1 MRLSVVLVVG
11 ALLCPSIVS
20 GAGNEAIQSF
30 SKAKKILLKQ
40 IYCDQSQTF
49 YCRSTFSPKKQV
61 LHTGGYVPIRD
72 NKRANR
78 LEWEHVVPAHAFGQS
93 FKEWRDGDPACVDSK
108 GKAFKG
114 RKCTEKLNV
123 QFRYMQAD
131 MHNLVPV
138 IGEVNGLRSN
148 YSFAKIPGEERRFG
162 SCDMEIANRKAEPPE
177 DVRGDIARIY
187 FYMSDAYPSRGIV
200 SKKNRKLFDAWD
212 KQDPVDEWECE
223 KERRVRAIQG
233 NENFFVTRRCLNGYG
248 AVFWFPL

>member
-162 SCDMEIANRKAEPPE
+162 SCDMEIANRKAEPPK
-177 DVRGDIARIY
+177 
-187 FYMSDAYPSRGIV
+187 M
-200 SKKNRKLFDAWD
+200 
-212 KQDPVDEWECE
+212 CE
-223 KERRVRAIQG
+223 VILPESI
-233 NENFFVTRRCLNGYG
+233 FI
-248 AVFWFPL
+248 